1 MDDGGLFFV
10 TSGIVTLL
18 ARFEIVLCVKLPE
31 NDDVLACVGRFP
43 FAVESVSD
51 AWCSSLYPFDA
62 VPIWFPEFFL
72 TIRSKLDGASCRDTR
87 RGPSRRM

>member
-10 TSGIVTLL
+10 TRGIVTLL

-31 NDDVLACVGRFP
+31 KDDVLACVGRFP

-51 AWCSSLYPFDA
+51 A
-62 VPIWFPEFFL
+62 
-72 TIRSKLDGASCRDTR
+72 
-87 RGPSRRM
+87 